1 MRGEIT
7 PQASARTRAFGNHCA
22 SESRRLSTRGSLL
35 ASQRDK
41 YILHLQLDL
50 YSGEVRLMFCC
61 FWWQFI
67 TYAVWKRHE
76 TFLPSFM
83 RKLRAVT
90 SSQSPFTANIVP
102 KLVAV
107 ATSLRPSISA
117 MSSVDSLSPK
127 TCHVESNSRSYID
140 SKFTCPTH
148 TPKGQPIS
156 EAGGD
161 PLHVWYGRSR
171 LSTDWRYCYKVPDFP
186 ALRKGGT

>member
-1 MRGEIT
+1 MRCDN
-7 PQASARTRAFGNHCA
+7 ARGVGQDKSIWQSLRKPVTTW
-22 SESRRLSTRGSLL
+22 LSTRGSLL

-50 YSGEVRLMFCC
+50 YSGGVGLMFCC
-61 FWWQFI
+61 FWWQLI

-76 TFLPSFM
+76 TFLPSFI
-83 RKLRAVT
+83 RKPHAVIF
-90 SSQSPFTANIVP
+90 SQSPFTANIVP

-117 MSSVDSLSPK
+117 MSSVDSMSPK
-127 TCHVESNSRSYID
+127 TYPLESNSRSYID

-148 TPKGQPIS
+148 TPRRQPIS

-161 PLHVWYGRSR
+161 HSMFGMGAV
-171 LSTDWRYCYKVPDFP
+171 T
-186 ALRKGGT
+186 